1 MNRNKLYVFSLVFAF
16 ITIWILMVKA
26 KYAEYD
32 SNYGYAI
39 YALLVSLGI
48 TFGILVLWFKIRQLL
63 ENNSAVTIFF
73 LLTSSPLSIYFFIYL
88 YGGVVGQYFRL

>member
-1 MNRNKLYVFSLVFAF
+1 MDRNKLYVFSLVLAF

-39 YALLVSLGI
+39 YALLVSFGL
-48 TFGILVLWFKIRQLL
+48 TFFLLILWFNMRQLIK
-63 ENNSAVTIFF
+63 NNSMITIFF
-73 LLTSSPLSIYFFIYL
+73 LLTSSPLSIYFCIYL
-88 YGGVVGQYFRL
+88 YGIFVGQYFKL